1 VAADIKQD
9 FEAVGGDIKLTLNT
23 SISYTAK
30 YDQTSDTVSGTF
42 DAPETNAD
50 GTWFRQTLDVV
61 NTYFSSGRLQSTTG
75 GGASLSFDEVLLAGD
90 EKTVMV
96 GTPTVKGASVSAK
109 IVDQVLG
116 EKVRVA
122 KFKAK
127 ARFRRATGFRS
138 KLTKIEIT
146 GIKGGKE

>member
-1 VAADIKQD
+1 MSR
-9 FEAVGGDIKLTLNT
+9 LHCLN
-23 SISYTAK
+23 SENI
-30 YDQTSDTVSGTF
+30 SGTILSIMNF
-42 DAPETNAD
+42 AVIKAAGKQYKVTPGLVLEIDKIE
-50 GTWFRQTLDVV
+50 GEK
-61 NTYFSSGRLQSTTG
+61 
-75 GGASLSFDEVLLAGD
+75 GASLSFDEVLLAGD

-127 ARFRRATGFRS
+127 ARFRRVTGFRS

>member
-1 VAADIKQD
+1 MNSENI
-9 FEAVGGDIKLTLNT
+9 
-23 SISYTAK
+23 
-30 YDQTSDTVSGTF
+30 SGTILSIMNF
-42 DAPETNAD
+42 AVIKAAGKQYKVTPGLVLEIDKIE
-50 GTWFRQTLDVV
+50 GEK
-61 NTYFSSGRLQSTTG
+61 
-75 GGASLSFDEVLLAGD
+75 GAALSFDEVLLTGD
-90 EKTVMV
+90 DKAVVV
-96 GTPTVKGASVSAK
+96 GTPTVKGATVSAT

-127 ARFRRATGFRS
+127 ARFRRVTGFRS